1 MKSMVQ
7 NNVSSFFMRGHP
19 GGGGVAKLIE
29 NVSQRNNRRI
39 KQTINMVNYR
49 EREGTGLETRFL

>member
-1 MKSMVQ
+1 MILHEGAS
-7 NNVSSFFMRGHP
+7 GE
-19 GGGGVAKLIE
+19 GAKLIE

-39 KQTINMVNYR
+39 KQTINMVTYR